1 MLLLAASLLF
11 LTGGGLAFGPLKMKM
26 DKLRPGQT
34 LEDAIKKIRRM
45 GYLVMGL
52 SIFLILFIIFVIMP
66 MGAALLHPS

>member
-1 MLLLAASLLF
+1 MFLLAAFLLLLA
-11 LTGGGLAFGPLKMKM
+11 GGRLAFGPLKIKM

-34 LEDAIKKIRRM
+34 PEDAVKKTRRM

-52 SIFLILFIIFVIMP
+52 SIFLILFTIFVIMP